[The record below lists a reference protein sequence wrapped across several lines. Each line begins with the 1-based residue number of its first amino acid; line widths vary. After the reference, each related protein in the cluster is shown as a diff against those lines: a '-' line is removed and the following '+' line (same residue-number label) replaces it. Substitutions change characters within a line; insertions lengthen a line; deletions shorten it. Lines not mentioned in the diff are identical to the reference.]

1 MRTFKQV
8 LPRYL
13 LALLATLWWV
23 PAQAAELLD
32 QVVAVVN
39 DDIVLQSEL
48 ESRTE
53 LVREQIR
60 AQGAQPPADRV
71 LREQVLERLIMDR
84 IQLQIAD
91 RQGIRISEQEL
102 NAALQNIADK
112 NQMTL
117 AQFREALIAEG
128 RDYAQ
133 AREQIRQEMLLARV
147 QQANVNRRISVS
159 EQEIQNYLANESAR
173 DNSEYLL
180 SNLLISIPQNASPEI
195 IQRARAEAEALYQ
208 QLQQGASFEELAIA
222 NSDASNALN
231 GGDLGWRAVNELPE
245 DIAAAVRPLQ
255 AGQYSKPVRTPAG
268 FHILHLREKRGGG
281 DTLIEQ
287 TRVRHILIAPSEIR
301 TNSQARQ
308 LAEDLY
314 QRLQDGQPFDDLARR
329 YSDDP
334 ASGSQGG
341 ELGWTQSGQMVPE
354 FEQVMNETDIGQISA
369 PFESRFGWHIL
380 QVEER
385 RTQDFAA
392 EMREAAARNAI
403 RQRKFSEEF
412 DNWLREIRA
421 QAYID
426 RKLPDNT

>member
-8 LPRYL
+8 LPPYL
-13 LALLATLWWV
+13 LALLALFQMA
-23 PAQAAELLD
+23 PIQAAELLD

-39 DDIVLQSEL
+39 DDIVLLSEL
-48 ESRTE
+48 DSRTE
-53 LVREQIR
+53 LVREQIE
-60 AQGAQPPADRV
+60 AQGTQPPAAQV
-71 LREQVLERLIMDR
+71 LRDQVLERLIMDR

-91 RQGIRISEQEL
+91 RQGIRVSEQEL

-159 EQEIQNYLANESAR
+159 EQEIAQYLANESAR

-180 SNLLISIPQNASPEI
+180 SNLLIALPQNASPET
-195 IQRARAEAEALYQ
+195 IQRAQSEADALYQ
-208 QLQQGASFEELAIA
+208 QLQAGASFEQLAIA

-245 DIAAAVRPLQ
+245 AIATAVRPLQ
-255 AGQYSKPVRTPAG
+255 AGQYSKPVRTPTG
-268 FHILHLREKRGGG
+268 FHIIALRDKRGGNE
-281 DTLIEQ
+281 TLIEQ
-287 TRVRHILIAPSEIR
+287 TRVSHILISPSEIR
-301 TNSQARQ
+301 TNLQARQ

-354 FEQVMNETDIGQISA
+354 FEQVMNNTAIGQISA

-380 QVEER
+380 RVEER
-385 RTQDFAA
+385 RTQDFSD
-392 EMREAAARNAI
+392 EMREASARNAI
-403 RQRKFSEEF
+403 RQRKFGEEF

-426 RKLPDNT
+426 RKLAGNS